1 VGKMKSYTIELTEL
15 EDGKVH
21 LVRRCD
27 GFNALELLV
36 ILYESLQDIIRQ
48 IKGDAPIYDT
58 IERQV
63 VKDRD

>member
-1 VGKMKSYTIELTEL
+1 MKSYTIELTEL

-27 GFNALELLV
+27 GFNALELLG
-36 ILYESLQDIIRQ
+36 ILYESLHDIIRQ
-48 IKGDAPIYDT
+48 IRGDAPIYDT

-63 VKDRD
+63 VKNKEHDD